1 MRDYLTGIV
10 AACMIAVLA
19 GALTGKNKP
28 IVRLVSGLMVLI
40 VTAAPLLKLSTGRLE
55 RLFSDLRV
63 EGYSPEET
71 ETRRRAL
78 LKEQIEH
85 SAELYI
91 EQQADALGFQIT
103 ARVTATS
110 EEYPKPEHVLLL
122 GSCNGELLRQLR
134 EKIVQDL
141 GVSEKEVEWKRYET

>member
-1 MRDYLTGIV
+1 MRAYLTGIV

-19 GALTGKNKP
+19 GALAGKNKP

-78 LKEQIEH
+78 LKEQIER

-91 EQQADALGFQIT
+91 EQQAEALGFQIT
-103 ARVTATS
+103 ARVTATT
-110 EEYPKPEHVLLL
+110 EE
-122 GSCNGELLRQLR
+122 
-134 EKIVQDL
+134 
-141 GVSEKEVEWKRYET
+141 